1 MSNNKNNDETIDE
14 IIKKILNQTNYT
26 EEIARK
32 KLEEF
37 NNDFMK
43 VLKDYMGISEK
54 KENNAVKSINQEIYR
69 QIRHNLD
76 SSMAEYRNKN
86 PLDINQATQNL
97 MESEERLKNKG

>member
-1 MSNNKNNDETIDE
+1 MSNNIKKDNDVDE
-14 IIKKILNQTNYT
+14 IIKKIMNQTNYT
-26 EEIARK
+26 EEIAKK

-37 NNDFMK
+37 NYDFMK

-54 KENNAVKSINQEIYR
+54 KENNAVKSINQEIYK

-86 PLDINQATQNL
+86 PIDINQATQNL
-97 MESEERLKNKG
+97 RESEERLKNKG